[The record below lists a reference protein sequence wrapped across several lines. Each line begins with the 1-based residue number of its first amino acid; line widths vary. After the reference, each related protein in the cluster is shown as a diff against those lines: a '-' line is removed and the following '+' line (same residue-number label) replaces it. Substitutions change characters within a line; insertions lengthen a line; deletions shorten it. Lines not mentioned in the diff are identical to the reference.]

1 MRLLLR
7 AVRDEDLETLF
18 EHQRDP
24 EAVRMADFPSRDRD
38 AFFAHWAKIRAD
50 PVNMMRVI
58 ELADGTVAGTVLS
71 FPRDGVREVGYWID
85 RALWGRGI
93 ATRALTAFLAE
104 ETTRPLHAGV
114 ARHNAGSLR
123 VLEKCGFR
131 VERETDK
138 DVILVLDDPAPG
150 GVHSPPP

>member
-1 MRLLLR
+1 MSDAIRLR
-7 AVRDEDLETLF
+7 EVRDEDLPILF

-24 EAVRMADFPSRDRD
+24 ESVKMADFPSRDHD
-38 AFFAHWAKIRAD
+38 AFMAHWARIRLD
-50 PVNMMRVI
+50 PANMMRVI

-93 ATRALTAFLAE
+93 ASRALRLYLDE
-104 ETTRPLHAGV
+104 VDRTRPLYAGV
-114 ARHNAGSLR
+114 VRHNAGSIR

-131 VERETDK
+131 PHRETPNDF
-138 DVILVLDDPAPG
+138 ILVLDT
-150 GVHSPPP
+150 

>member
-1 MRLLLR
+1 MSDAIRLR
-7 AVRDEDLETLF
+7 EVRDDDLPILF

-24 EAVRMADFPSRDRD
+24 ESVRMADFPSRDHD
-38 AFFAHWAKIRAD
+38 AFMAHWARIRSD

-58 ELADGTVAGTVLS
+58 ELTDDGTVAGTVLS

-93 ATRALTAFLAE
+93 ATRALRAYLDE
-104 ETTRPLHAGV
+104 VDRSRPLYAGV
-114 ARHNAGSLR
+114 ARHNAGSVR

-131 VERETDK
+131 PHHETVNDF
-138 DVILVLDDPAPG
+138 VLVLDA
-150 GVHSPPP
+150 

>member
-1 MRLLLR
+1 MTLLLR
-7 AVRDEDLETLF
+7 PVRDEDLETLF

-24 EAVRMADFPSRDRD
+24 ESVRMADFPSRDRD
-38 AFFAHWAKIRAD
+38 AFLAHWAKIRAD
-50 PVNMMRVI
+50 PVNRLRVI
-58 ELADGTVAGTVLS
+58 EVDGAVAGTVLS
-71 FPRDGVREVGYWID
+71 FPREGVREVGYWID

-131 VERETDK
+131 RERETGT
-138 DVILVLDDPAPG
+138 DVILVLDGPGAG
-150 GVHSPPP
+150 GVHSSPS

>member
-1 MRLLLR
+1 MIAGASGEIRLR
-7 AVRDEDLETLF
+7 EVRDEDLPILF

-24 EAVRMADFPSRDRD
+24 ESVAMADFPSRDHD

-93 ATRALTAFLAE
+93 ASRALAAYLAIE
-104 ETTRPLHAGV
+104 RIRPLYAGV
-114 ARHNAGSLR
+114 AKHNAGSIR

-131 VERETDK
+131 PHHETGTDR
-138 DVILVLDDPAPG
+138 ILVLDA
-150 GVHSPPP
+150 

>member
-1 MRLLLR
+1 MNAGATGEIRLR
-7 AVRDEDLETLF
+7 EVRDADLPILF

-24 EAVRMADFPSRDRD
+24 ESVAMADFPSRDHS

-93 ATRALTAFLAE
+93 ASRALMAYLAIE
-104 ETTRPLHAGV
+104 RIRPLYAGV
-114 ARHNAGSLR
+114 AKHNAGSIR

-131 VERETDK
+131 PHHETGTDR
-138 DVILVLDDPAPG
+138 ILVLDA
-150 GVHSPPP
+150 